1 MNLKGVVR
9 RNQIIITSLAILIAV
24 AGYLNYTERN
34 VLEQTNNKVEKESVS
49 DETTA
54 ASLNEVSADAKKEFE
69 SDTLLEETGVI

>member
-69 SDTLLEETGVI
+69 SDTLLEETEVI